1 MDYTVSATAL
11 QPIMDVLTSN
21 AAVILPFGVGLI
33 ATFAGIKLIPKLVK
47 TFTKG

>member
-1 MDYTVSATAL
+1 MDYVVTAEAL
-11 QPIMDVLTSN
+11 KPVMDVVTAN
-21 AAVILPFGVGLI
+21 AAVVLPFGIGLI

>member
-1 MDYTVSATAL
+1 MDYTITAAAL

-33 ATFAGIKLIPKLVK
+33 ATFAGIKLIPKVIK